1 MNHKEEMDVTFE
13 NCLTYLRR
21 RGRLPFRAASFGPV
35 DNLILSLCAY
45 DPFEWVLPGVESG
58 VWLSFSQAVE
68 KLAQQPGWDDTGLL
82 MSPHTPEL
90 VVEAA
95 RSPRFRTLA
104 LGCMETV
111 ADQDTQFAALTYRLP
126 DGTLFLAFRGTD
138 DTLAGWKECFAMSY
152 SPSVPSQ
159 RLALDYLVRVAT
171 KYPGK
176 LRLGG
181 HSKGGNLAVWAAVHA
196 PALLRRRILMVYS
209 NDGPGFHRDLTHTPA
224 YRGLAPRIVTYVPQA
239 SLVGALLH
247 QDPRARTVKSHGH
260 GTAGQHDPFTWEVH
274 SGSFRFLPR
283 RSRQAQREA
292 DGFRGWVDS
301 MAPAERAEFTD
312 VLFSLLSAA
321 QAETLSEL
329 SEHWADTALA
339 ALGAYRALPPE
350 TRRDMLKYIWRF
362 LRNLSTGGKAHPH
375 RLH

>member
-1 MNHKEEMDVTFE
+1 MKTKEEMDVAFE

-68 KLAQQPGWDDTGLL
+68 KLTQQPGWDDTGLL

-90 VVEAA
+90 LLEAA

-176 LRLGG
+176 LRLD
-181 HSKGGNLAVWAAVHA
+181 
-196 PALLRRRILMVYS
+196 R
-209 NDGPGFHRDLTHTPA
+209 
-224 YRGLAPRIVTYVPQA
+224 
-239 SLVGALLH
+239 
-247 QDPRARTVKSHGH
+247 KS
-260 GTAGQHDPFTWEVH
+260 V
-274 SGSFRFLPR
+274 
-283 RSRQAQREA
+283 
-292 DGFRGWVDS
+292 V
-301 MAPAERAEFTD
+301 
-312 VLFSLLSAA
+312 
-321 QAETLSEL
+321 
-329 SEHWADTALA
+329 
-339 ALGAYRALPPE
+339 
-350 TRRDMLKYIWRF
+350 
-362 LRNLSTGGKAHPH
+362 
-375 RLH
+375 

>member
-1 MNHKEEMDVTFE
+1 MQLTCKTDILLRKAMKHKEEMDVAFE

-58 VWLSFSQAVE
+58 VWLPFSQAVE
-68 KLAQQPGWDDTGLL
+68 KLTQQPGWDNMGLL

-239 SLVGALLH
+239 SLVGAL
-247 QDPRARTVKSHGH
+247 
-260 GTAGQHDPFTWEVH
+260 
-274 SGSFRFLPR
+274 
-283 RSRQAQREA
+283 
-292 DGFRGWVDS
+292 
-301 MAPAERAEFTD
+301 
-312 VLFSLLSAA
+312 SLI
-321 QAETLSEL
+321 
-329 SEHWADTALA
+329 H
-339 ALGAYRALPPE
+339 
-350 TRRDMLKYIWRF
+350 I
-362 LRNLSTGGKAHPH
+362 
-375 RLH
+375 

>member
-1 MNHKEEMDVTFE
+1 MNHKEEMDVAFE

-58 VWLSFSQAVE
+58 VWLPFSQAVE
-68 KLAQQPGWDDTGLL
+68 KLTQQPGWDDTGLL

-95 RSPRFRTLA
+95 RSPRFRSLA

-159 RLALDYLVRVAT
+159 RLALD
-171 KYPGK
+171 
-176 LRLGG
+176 
-181 HSKGGNLAVWAAVHA
+181 
-196 PALLRRRILMVYS
+196 
-209 NDGPGFHRDLTHTPA
+209 
-224 YRGLAPRIVTYVPQA
+224 
-239 SLVGALLH
+239 
-247 QDPRARTVKSHGH
+247 
-260 GTAGQHDPFTWEVH
+260 
-274 SGSFRFLPR
+274 
-283 RSRQAQREA
+283 
-292 DGFRGWVDS
+292 
-301 MAPAERAEFTD
+301 
-312 VLFSLLSAA
+312 
-321 QAETLSEL
+321 
-329 SEHWADTALA
+329 
-339 ALGAYRALPPE
+339 
-350 TRRDMLKYIWRF
+350 
-362 LRNLSTGGKAHPH
+362 
-375 RLH
+375 

>member
-1 MNHKEEMDVTFE
+1 MNHKEEMDVAFE

-58 VWLSFSQAVE
+58 VWLPFSQAVE
-68 KLAQQPGWDDTGLL
+68 KLTQQPGWDDTGLL

-95 RSPRFRTLA
+95 RSPRFRALA

-152 SPSVPSQ
+152 SPSAPSQ

-247 QDPRARTVKSHGH
+247 QGPGPSRAMATGRQASTTPLPGRS
-260 GTAGQHDPFTWEVH
+260 TAGPFAFSPAGPGRP
-274 SGSFRFLPR
+274 SGRPTASGAGWIPWPRRSGRSLPTCSSPCSLRPRPR
-283 RSRQAQREA
+283 RSRSCPSIGRTPPWPP
-292 DGFRGWVDS
+292 WVPT
-301 MAPAERAEFTD
+301 APC
-312 VLFSLLSAA
+312 
-321 QAETLSEL
+321 
-329 SEHWADTALA
+329 
-339 ALGAYRALPPE
+339 P
-350 TRRDMLKYIWRF
+350 RRP
-362 LRNLSTGGKAHPH
+362 GGIC
-375 RLH
+375 